1 MIGAARRI
9 ADSRANTIGERI
21 GRNAPDSEPRGV
33 SQIAAPTQKK
43 AKKKPRL
50 WDEAFKAENC
60 GRIRP

>member
-43 AKKKPRL
+43 PKKAPSL
-50 WDEAFKAENC
+50 
-60 GRIRP
+60 GRGF